1 MKLPAGYYFNWS
13 GQYENQERA
22 RATLRIVIPI
32 VILIIF
38 ATLYLTYRSMLEA
51 THVLLAVPFA
61 LTGGFFL
68 IWLLEYN
75 FSVAVWVGFIALFGA
90 AVQTAIV
97 MVVYLDEAVKRRE
110 GMGPLD
116 PSSLLEAV
124 KEGALLRLRPKVM
137 TVTTILFGLAPIMWS
152 TSAGSEVM
160 KPLAAPVVGGMI
172 SSLIHVLVITPV
184 IFYWTRLWA
193 LRRNNENVIE

>member
-1 MKLPAGYYFNWS
+1 
-13 GQYENQERA
+13 
-22 RATLRIVIPI
+22 
-32 VILIIF
+32 
-38 ATLYLTYRSMLEA
+38 MLEA

-152 TSAGSEVM
+152 TSAGSEVT

-193 LRRNNENVIE
+193 FRRNNENVIE